1 MKQQL
6 LLQEKPS
13 QVDTKPT
20 EKEAK
25 VGREIVFIH
34 SSLKRKIKSTLRLVV
49 DLYPKHECMQL
60 CSYDGI
66 RKIIDDRVSKIVVVH
81 DGTMRDD
88 MLELR
93 RYANDIGIHVDDL
106 ALEDKPPI
114 VRAKI
119 TPASKVEAVG
129 VPALPEPIDD
139 VQRVLNAASQAM
151 IEHGRFKEYLRTNVR
166 EKFVKDKIK
175 IYGLERV
182 IAAVRGVWLDTN
194 PWVVEH
200 VQGNLEA
207 TLKANENGDNV
218 EHFSTLWMDQ
228 NRPRRRGEAQ
238 LRQEWVKEYSAAWG
252 RLHAPAYDPTHPLR
266 RPHTGAE
273 SLVIDAIEIEGFT
286 LPRFSVASLT
296 HFGLCVVAA
305 RVAAKKIATTETE
318 KQVLA
323 DDVRRI
329 EERFNQVLTSV
340 RRRLANGEIDHDAR

>member
-1 MKQQL
+1 M
-6 LLQEKPS
+6 QEKSS

-25 VGREIVFIH
+25 VGRKIVFIH
-34 SSLKRKIKSTLRLVV
+34 ATLKRKIKPTLKLIV
-49 DLYPKHECMQL
+49 DIYPKYECMQL
-60 CSYDGI
+60 CTYAEI

-81 DGTMRDD
+81 DGTMFDE
-88 MLELR
+88 MLSLR
-93 RYANDIGIHVDDL
+93 RYANDIGIHVDEL
-106 ALEDKPPI
+106 ALADKPPI

-119 TPASKVEAVG
+119 TPASKVDTVG

-139 VQRVLNAASQAM
+139 VQTVLNVASQAT
-151 IEHGRFKEYLRTNVR
+151 IEHGRFKEYLRTSVR
-166 EKFVKDKIK
+166 EKLIKDKIK

-182 IAAVRGVWLDTN
+182 IAAVRGVWLDSD
-194 PWVVEH
+194 PWVAEH
-200 VQGNLEA
+200 VQSNLEA
-207 TLKANENGDNV
+207 TLKANEHGDNV
-218 EHFSTLWMDQ
+218 ERFSTLWIDQ

-238 LRQEWVKEYSAAWG
+238 LRQEWVKEYSAAWD

-286 LPRFSVASLT
+286 LPRFSVSALT

-305 RVAAKKIATTETE
+305 RIAAKKIATTETE

-340 RRRLANGEIDHDAR
+340 KRRLANGEIDHDAR